1 MIIKFIFQD
10 PLNSTNSLN
19 TVKMEPELDEGGCEF
34 QDFEQY
40 LVNLSSSQTPNN
52 ELDLNLTAY
61 DLQSRM
67 DLNTNILDFWGVQ
80 VTPLA
85 TVANVVLSIPIAQGN
100 KKRCS
105 TAVDYISSK
114 QFNESNIDNILLIR
128 LNDDILYDD

>member
-1 MIIKFIFQD
+1 
-10 PLNSTNSLN
+10 
-19 TVKMEPELDEGGCEF
+19 MEPEFDENGCEF

-52 ELDLNLTAY
+52 ELELNLTAY

-67 DLNTNILDFWGVQ
+67 DLNTNVLDFWGVQ

-85 TVANVVLSIPIAQGN
+85 AVANVVLSIPITQGN
-100 KKRCS
+100 KRRCS

-128 LNDDILYDD
+128 LNEDILYDE